1 MPKINKPFVFQQP
14 GEGTDNY
21 IDGGP
26 TRAGLEELRGKVNLA
41 PYIFATVAQA
51 QAAIYSEPESAVVAE
66 TGLLYFYDSSS
77 SETIDG
83 FSVLSTGG
91 SGRLLA
97 RKKSHGC
104 AQVSVSAAT
113 GTLTSGTP
121 INIFENCTIVDSAIG
136 SVGFT
141 VDDTNKRLTYTGLFQ
156 KRAKASFSVSLS
168 SSQKDIVLSVYLYK
182 NGSLLD
188 PYGAEISIDV
198 VGDIHTVS
206 LCDHLLLSN
215 NDYFEVFADISTGTT
230 TITPESG
237 VLLIT
242 EI

>member
-1 MPKINKPFVFQQP
+1 MPKIPGQFQNGDRLP
-14 GEGTDNY
+14 DRDYVAGDA
-21 IDGGP
+21 GGP
-26 TRAGLEELRGKVNLA
+26 GLNQVLGKANFA
-41 PYIFATVAQA
+41 PYTFATVAQA
-51 QAAIYSEPESAVVAE
+51 QAATYSEPESAVVAE

-104 AQVSVSAAT
+104 AQVSVSVAT
-113 GTLTSGTP
+113 GTLTAGTP
-121 INIFENCTIVDSAIG
+121 INIFENCTIADSAVG
-136 SVGFT
+136 SVDFT
-141 VDDTNKRLTYTGLFQ
+141 VDNTNKRLIYTGAFQ
-156 KRAKASFSVSLS
+156 KKAKASLSVSLS
-168 SSQKDIVLSVYLYK
+168 SSQKDIVLSIYLYK

-206 LCDHLLLSN
+206 LSDHLLLNN
-215 NDYFEVFADISTGTT
+215 NDYFEIFADISTGTT